1 MIEFHAD
8 IKFDAILNEAKL
20 FSSNYSNFWLRNF
33 LKKIP
38 NWYESRWILV
48 TLFSEIYELGM
59 MNTQNFLAQIFGADY
74 ACSVYWNST
83 KYWELFLYVL
93 GWLSSMPISGSTRFR
108 MKRTN
113 VLYGNYNIC
122 YCESLVNTFLNLM
135 IAVESSVPHFL
146 EFTGYKCW
154 ISRIFRHRF
163 LPRTMQ
169 VKSSGIPLNI
179 RNFFYMWLSDWFPSQ
194 YQVWRCFKRSLLRYY
209 LGIIALFIVMRAVG
223 SCRPYILGFT
233 GLDWISRI
241 FLAQVFAAN

>member
-1 MIEFHAD
+1 
-8 IKFDAILNEAKL
+8 
-20 FSSNYSNFWLRNF
+20 
-33 LKKIP
+33 
-38 NWYESRWILV
+38 
-48 TLFSEIYELGM
+48 
-59 MNTQNFLAQIFGADY
+59 
-74 ACSVYWNST
+74 
-83 KYWELFLYVL
+83 
-93 GWLSSMPISGSTRFR
+93 

-122 YCESLVNTFLNLM
+122 YCESLVYTFLNLM

-209 LGIIALFIVMRAVG
+209 LGIIALFIFMRAFG

-241 FLAQVFAAN
+241 FLHRFLPRAIQVRFLADIRLDAASDEGNLIYIRAIDSCETCFSEFGSQDQ